1 MKIKTKN
8 QIISLFLLLLFSCKG
23 AVDPPVLDDSEG
35 NDGLI
40 APDLEYSIIYNTVE
54 FSLDLSLIN
63 EIPADT

>member
-1 MKIKTKN
+1 M
-8 QIISLFLLLLFSCKG
+8 LLFSCKG